1 MQADLLALA
10 LDDLELQHRL
20 QHEHL
25 LHRAA
30 TFRSIG
36 EQLAAAPMQIVRL
49 TRMSTPRS
57 RDDDNKLLDD
67 DLLIVADARTS
78 DATAVRDA
86 LSNLK
91 EFYECGA
98 YTMFQHP
105 NARWMLMVYWHET
118 DPVERLHAV
127 GEYLVSE
134 VA

>member
-20 QHEHL
+20 EHEHL

-49 TRMSTPRS
+49 TRMSSPRS

-67 DLLIVADARTS
+67 DLLIGADARTG

-86 LSNLK
+86 LSDLK
-91 EFYECGA
+91 EFGERGA
-98 YTMFQHP
+98 YTLFEHP
-105 NARWMLMVYWHET
+105 HERWMLMVHWHET
-118 DPVERLHAV
+118 DPIERLHAA

>member
-25 LHRAA
+25 LGRET

-36 EQLAAAPMQIVRL
+36 AQLAAAPMQIVRL
-49 TRMSTPRS
+49 TRMSRPRS

-67 DLLIVADARTS
+67 DLLIVAEARTS
-78 DATAVRDA
+78 DATAVRES
-86 LSNLK
+86 LSDLK
-91 EFYECGA
+91 EFGERGA
-98 YTMFQHP
+98 YTMFEHP
-105 NARWMLMVYWHET
+105 HERWMLMVHWHET
-118 DPVERLHAV
+118 DPIERLHAV

-134 VA
+134 AA